1 MNTEVWS
8 KGGKRILLCGQI
20 EFCYGF
26 GSAILAKA
34 KVIITNAN
42 LAVNLDVC
50 ACMLVHMCDL
60 HK

>member
-1 MNTEVWS
+1 M
-8 KGGKRILLCGQI
+8 RMQCG
-20 EFCYGF
+20 EMERHLENGF

-34 KVIITNAN
+34 KVTITNAN